1 MGLNPP
7 QYLINMHM
15 GHYGPNFK
23 LYRMLHVLLWI
34 CLLCSST
41 KASVASG
48 LLPLELPLFLFYFS
62 ALVLNN
68 QSLLNKKL
76 AQTAQ
81 GNKGQQNSVRGRV
94 NHVTAEATG
103 STGCIWSYLDSFI
116 FYHIHTKKLYILP

>member
-1 MGLNPP
+1 
-7 QYLINMHM
+7 MHM
-15 GHYGPNFK
+15 GHYEPNSK
-23 LYRMLHVLLWI
+23 LDRMSHALLWI
-34 CLLCSST
+34 CLLSSSM

-48 LLPLELPLFLFYFS
+48 LLPLELPLFLFHFS

-81 GNKGQQNSVRGRV
+81 GNKEQQNYVRDSV

-103 STGCIWSYLDSFI
+103 STERIWSYLDSFI
-116 FYHIHTKKLYILP
+116 FYHIRKKKLYILP